1 MEILKAILLGII
13 QGLTEFLPI
22 SSSGHLVL
30 AEHYLKFN
38 SPDIS
43 FKLILHLG
51 SLFAVLLYF
60 RKDILSLLKSLFLFK
75 NKEPVHTRNRNTIFY
90 LMVATTV
97 TGVLGL
103 YFEEPLTKTFSSLY
117 IPSFMLIITGF
128 ILFISD
134 KIEPIGIKTHQLG
147 VRKSI
152 FIGLAQAFAILPGI
166 SRSGTTITVGIFA
179 GLDREEAA
187 RFSFILSIPA
197 ILGANIHKFSSI
209 VNLDRSL
216 WVSYILG
223 TFAAFISGY
232 AVISFLIT
240 IVKKQ
245 KLKYFAY
252 YCWIIA
258 IITLILYLKY

>member
-1 MEILKAILLGII
+1 L
-13 QGLTEFLPI
+13 
-22 SSSGHLVL
+22 
-30 AEHYLKFN
+30 
-38 SPDIS
+38 
-43 FKLILHLG
+43 
-51 SLFAVLLYF
+51 
-60 RKDILSLLKSLFLFK
+60 
-75 NKEPVHTRNRNTIFY
+75 
-90 LMVATTV
+90 VATTV
-97 TGVLGL
+97 TGILGL
-103 YFEEPLTKTFSSLY
+103 YFEEPLTKAFSSLY

-128 ILFISD
+128 ILYISD
-134 KIEPIGIKTHQLG
+134 KIEPSGIKTYQLG
-147 VRKSI
+147 VKKSI
-152 FIGLAQAFAILPGI
+152 LIGLVQAFAILPGI

-209 VNLDRSL
+209 LNLDRSL

-245 KLKYFAY
+245 KLKYFAI
-252 YCWIIA
+252 YCWLIA

>member
-1 MEILKAILLGII
+1 MEIFKSLLLGII

-38 SPDIS
+38 NPDIS
-43 FKLILHLG
+43 FEIILHLG

-60 RKDILSLLKSLFLFK
+60 RKDILSLLTSVVLFK
-75 NKEPVHTRNRNTIFY
+75 NKETNHLRNRNTVFY
-90 LMVATTV
+90 ILVATTV

-103 YFEEPLTKTFSSLY
+103 YFEEPLTKAFSSLY
-117 IPSFMLIITGF
+117 VPSFMLIITGF

-134 KIEPIGIKTHQLG
+134 KIEPSGIKTHQLG
-147 VRKSI
+147 IRKSI
-152 FIGLAQAFAILPGI
+152 LIGLVQAFAILPGI

-197 ILGANIHKFSSI
+197 ILGANIHKFSNI
-209 VNLDRSL
+209 LNLDRTHWIPYL
-216 WVSYILG
+216 IG
-223 TFAAFISGY
+223 TLAAFISGY

-252 YCWIIA
+252 YCWLIA
-258 IITLILYLKY
+258 IVTLILYLKY

>member
-1 MEILKAILLGII
+1 MEIFKAVLLGII

-38 SPDIS
+38 NPDIS
-43 FKLILHLG
+43 FEIILHLG

-60 RKDILSLLKSLFLFK
+60 HKDISSLLKSLFLFK
-75 NKEPVHTRNRNTIFY
+75 NKETIHTRNRNTIFY
-90 LMVATTV
+90 LLVATTV
-97 TGVLGL
+97 TGILGL
-103 YFEEPLTKTFSSLY
+103 YFEEPLTKAFSSLY

-128 ILFISD
+128 ILYISD
-134 KIEPIGIKTHQLG
+134 KIEPSGIKTYQLG
-147 VRKSI
+147 VKKSI
-152 FIGLAQAFAILPGI
+152 LIGLVQAFAILPGI

-209 VNLDRSL
+209 LNLDRSL

-245 KLKYFAY
+245 KLKYFAI
-252 YCWIIA
+252 YCWLIA